1 MKFLKKKVV
10 LETSFVEDHMNKFD
24 TAKKTIIVT
33 AKAIKQFASILFD
46 HLKDAINFVIT
57 KIDTKKTLT
66 DVSKAIIVSI
76 LSYSLVIAA
85 SYHFIKKIDA
95 LNFLSNGYHNLSS
108 LVTQFSHKSEPY
120 IYDAKKAAELENEAN
135 ELKKQRQSD
144 QYTAQQSGSY
154 TTLFICTDR
163 YNAGRNRSLAELLLR
178 EIAKP
183 NSIYANYM
191 VDDSISEI
199 CSPVNTSFNN
209 IALLEEKGRH
219 ISSNEFSEFYLVN
232 MNEMVAIGVMSKKR
246 N

>member
-1 MKFLKKKVV
+1 MAQINRDKIKKIIT
-10 LETSFVEDHMNKFD
+10 ETFQ
-24 TAKKTIIVT
+24 
-33 AKAIKQFASILFD
+33 AIKLLFFVLFD
-46 HLKDAINFVIT
+46 HIKTAIDFVIT

-66 DVSKAIIVSI
+66 DANKAIIVSL
-76 LSYSLVIAA
+76 LSYSVVFATGYNL
-85 SYHFIKKIDA
+85 IKKIEVF
-95 LNFLSNGYHNLSS
+95 NFFS
-108 LVTQFSHKSEPY
+108 LVSQFSNKSEPY

-135 ELKKQRQSD
+135 ELKKQGQSD
-144 QYTAQQSGSY
+144 QYKAQQSGGSY

-191 VDDSISEI
+191 VDSSISEI

-232 MNEMVAIGVMSKKR
+232 MNEMVAIGVMKKL

>member
-1 MKFLKKKVV
+1 MAQINRDKIKKIIT
-10 LETSFVEDHMNKFD
+10 ETFQ
-24 TAKKTIIVT
+24 
-33 AKAIKQFASILFD
+33 AIKLLFFVLFD
-46 HLKDAINFVIT
+46 HIKTAIDFVIT

-66 DVSKAIIVSI
+66 DANKAIIVSL
-76 LSYSLVIAA
+76 LSYSVVFATGYNL
-85 SYHFIKKIDA
+85 IKKIEVF
-95 LNFLSNGYHNLSS
+95 NFFS
-108 LVTQFSHKSEPY
+108 LVSQFSNKSEPY

-135 ELKKQRQSD
+135 ELKNQRQSD

-183 NSIYANYM
+183 NSVYANYM
-191 VDDSISEI
+191 MVDSISEI
-199 CSPVNTSFNN
+199 CSPVITSFNN

-232 MNEMVAIGVMSKKR
+232 MNEMVAIGVMKKL

>member
-1 MKFLKKKVV
+1 MAQINRDKIKKIIT
-10 LETSFVEDHMNKFD
+10 ETFQ
-24 TAKKTIIVT
+24 
-33 AKAIKQFASILFD
+33 AIKLLFFVLFD
-46 HLKDAINFVIT
+46 HIKTAIDFVIT

-66 DVSKAIIVSI
+66 DANKAIIVSL
-76 LSYSLVIAA
+76 LSYSVVFATGYNL
-85 SYHFIKKIDA
+85 IKKIDA

-135 ELKKQRQSD
+135 ELKKQGQSD
-144 QYTAQQSGSY
+144 QYKAQQSGGSY

-191 VDDSISEI
+191 VDSSISEI
-199 CSPVNTSFNN
+199 CSPVNISFNN

-232 MNEMVAIGVMSKKR
+232 MNEMVAIGVMKKL

>member
-1 MKFLKKKVV
+1 MAQINRDKIKKIIT
-10 LETSFVEDHMNKFD
+10 ETFQ
-24 TAKKTIIVT
+24 
-33 AKAIKQFASILFD
+33 AIKLLFFVLFD
-46 HLKDAINFVIT
+46 HIKTAIDFVIT

-66 DVSKAIIVSI
+66 DANKAIIVSL
-76 LSYSLVIAA
+76 LSYSVVFATGYNL
-85 SYHFIKKIDA
+85 IKKIEVF
-95 LNFLSNGYHNLSS
+95 NFFS
-108 LVTQFSHKSEPY
+108 LVSQFSNKSEPY

-135 ELKKQRQSD
+135 ELKNQRQSD

-191 VDDSISEI
+191 VDSSISEI

-232 MNEMVAIGVMSKKR
+232 MNEMVAIGVMKKL